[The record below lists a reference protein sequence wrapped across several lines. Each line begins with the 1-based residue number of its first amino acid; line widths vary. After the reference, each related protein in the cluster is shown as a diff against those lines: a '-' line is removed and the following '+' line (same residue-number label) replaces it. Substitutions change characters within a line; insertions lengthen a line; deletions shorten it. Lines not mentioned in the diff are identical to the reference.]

1 VSVRKRLSFA
11 ELYGLVYSD
20 KNAKRLERF
29 AVTLSALGFVGHLAA
44 VFVARHAPHA
54 PALIA
59 AAGRNYLSAIY
70 TPFSIILFYE
80 VLVLI
85 AAIPKSTTQA
95 IAGQFEIVSLIF
107 IRSFFKEIARF
118 DIEEIQERT
127 RDLIPAFL
135 YVGAGLVMFLLV
147 GIFQHIA
154 RQRPAEVP
162 GELPAELHKFIA
174 RKKII
179 ALLLTVVFLALGA
192 FSLGDL
198 VVSLI
203 RQTNGAQVQLDTRPA
218 FYTEMFTVMI
228 FTDVLILIL
237 SLLVS
242 DRYEFVFRNAA
253 FVIATILIRFSLTAA
268 APYGALLGVAAMVF
282 GILTLL
288 IYNYNMRFV
297 RRV

>member
-1 VSVRKRLSFA
+1 MSVRKRLSFA
-11 ELYGLVYSD
+11 ELYDLVYSE
-20 KNAKRLERF
+20 KHAKRVERF
-29 AVTLSALGFVGHLAA
+29 VVILSAVGFVAHLAA
-44 VFVARHAPHA
+44 VFLARHAPHA
-54 PALIA
+54 PGLIA
-59 AAGRNYLSAIY
+59 AAGKNYLSAIY

-85 AAIPKSTTQA
+85 AAIPKSTTKA

-107 IRSFFKEIARF
+107 VRSFFKEIARF
-118 DIEEIQERT
+118 DIEEIRERT

-179 ALLLTVVFLALGA
+179 ALLLTVLFLALAAYSLADALVSVNGEIHGA
-192 FSLGDL
+192 P
-198 VVSLI
+198 VEP
-203 RQTNGAQVQLDTRPA
+203 DTRPA

-253 FVIATILIRFSLTAA
+253 FVIATILIRFSLTQA

-288 IYNYNMRFV
+288 IYNYNMQVV
-297 RRV
+297 RRQ